1 MTNTIR
7 ELMKVREKIVDSIN
21 DCQTEAGLMKP
32 GKDFIFRL
40 MRKEL
45 DAFDTVIDFMLDFEE
60 ILTRSLNQDK

>member
-21 DCQTEAGLMKP
+21 DCQTESGLMKP
-32 GKDFIFRL
+32 GKDSIFRL

-45 DAFDTVIDFMLDFEE
+45 DAFDTVIDFMVDMENE
-60 ILTRSLNQDK
+60 QK

>member
-1 MTNTIR
+1 MTSTIR

-32 GKDFIFRL
+32 GKDSIFRL

-45 DAFDTVIDFMLDFEE
+45 NAFDTVIDFMVDMENERGL
-60 ILTRSLNQDK
+60 ISRV

>member
-21 DCQTEAGLMKP
+21 DCQTEEGLMKP
-32 GKDFIFRL
+32 GKDSIFRL

-45 DAFDTVIDFMLDFEE
+45 DAFDTVIDFMVDMENE
-60 ILTRSLNQDK
+60 QK